1 MKTVKTEIQAYMKR
15 AYEMLEVAQHNLSD
29 GYNHTAVNRAY
40 YAVFNAANALLST
53 KGITRGKHSGV
64 IAAFRQYFVK
74 TGEIEIGYSRI
85 FGQLLDDRN
94 ISDYVI
100 VEEIE
105 RAQASLDL
113 SEAKRF
119 VKRVNAYLEE
129 RCEDE

>member
-64 IAAFRQYFVK
+64 ICRFSAILCQNR
-74 TGEIEIGYSRI
+74 R
-85 FGQLLDDRN
+85 DRN
-94 ISDYVI
+94 WVQQNFWAIA
-100 VEEIE
+100 
-105 RAQASLDL
+105 R
-113 SEAKRF
+113 
-119 VKRVNAYLEE
+119 
-129 RCEDE
+129 